1 MEATD
6 RELEQF
12 WGTPTTAEQWAEAT
26 ERQTLA
32 YDSDDLDE
40 VVYENS
46 AVILA
51 ALAAGD
57 LMTVGKVFADA
68 REKTITRRV
77 SFELTGEVEKVKLP
91 INPYFQNVGEML
103 DGLTIRKNGAP

>member
-57 LMTVGKVFADA
+57 
-68 REKTITRRV
+68 
-77 SFELTGEVEKVKLP
+77 
-91 INPYFQNVGEML
+91 
-103 DGLTIRKNGAP
+103 